1 MGTKMKFQKSL
12 PPLVEGKI
20 HGYLKLVIDEIIWS
34 KRSFSE
40 IKIFLTWWGETDR
53 TEFRS
58 IDITKDFIKSQQET
72 TEIYVIRTNINLFEE
87 YIKNCEPIE
96 VIIINKETNKIIGTS
111 QITDLLQI
119 LKYKS
124 YFKYVPII
132 SNYGTKI
139 GEIHISMKLKY
150 ITKSFNMQLK
160 THKYEK
166 KQADH
171 NILIST
177 NSNSFKN
184 QDNIMTNEYNKKEIT
199 EENNTYKSILKL
211 RRTEFQ
217 EPVNKLKNDIT
228 DKIIAQIVTKAQQLR
243 GALYKKICDE
253 DELIF
258 NDNSINNELQTNIS
272 INDEVKL
279 HECFLNKDMLLSNES
294 KTHTS
299 TSLNS
304 SLIDLTSNSLKISK
318 YDNKSTINNISS
330 TRMNSL
336 MKDTFSDKR
345 LYINSKDT
353 NLFDFITYIQ
363 INIESFTLSSAGY
376 RRVKSSSISHKDDV
390 FLSAT
395 YFVQYDIIFDHID
408 EFEKKNKTVRICSKK
423 QANQVIYFNHSN
435 IYKISNLKYYKGLFI
450 KFKIFFRHLNK
461 KLLIELGNGT
471 INVCNII
478 KSENLKSAQ
487 HLTIVNKE
495 IKIGKLYIIIEL
507 GSDSNYCERQYIDN
521 IISTKEN
528 IPILDPQQLLNEPK
542 NKSSKSIIENQ
553 SKIGNEIL
561 PILDGALTTDS
572 SSVKNVSQ
580 FTTEIIDDKKMD
592 TKNYKNTDL
601 DKVLLHGLIY
611 VFEGLDL
618 SELNTYLICRA
629 FWKEDKTKSQICN
642 NTKNPSYQFCQY
654 PVISVDGWVPIID
667 PVSGQSC
674 GQLLALVAL
683 GTAEQIALL
692 KMSRNLQSFGISQIM
707 NLNKFFDLKKQAQDM
722 QHNIC
727 KTQLN
732 KEEILQNNSQIY
744 ATNITNTIKKE
755 LYFPNS
761 ENRECQTDI
770 SIIKELKFNGKLQKN
785 ISNSE
790 HSILHTVDYLTQ
802 ISSVNK
808 NNIDQATQTDVDL
821 KEKKQTNKERI
832 YSNEMNSNNSFDDSD
847 NSSVKHNFYLPTEI
861 YRSVGVGAE
870 YNEEINQQ
878 PNSNHSNTT
887 FELSTIIQAEN
898 ESMNS
903 TYSQTM
909 FRAIVEIECA
919 LHLPK
924 IEKIDGTIDP
934 STYVSFQVN
943 QSNHA
948 NHLNSYITNVFPY
961 SCNPKW
967 NWKCDTQL
975 PTELLLY
982 DKKRLILK
990 VWRILDTDI
999 SMQINLENDVV
1010 LGFSAIDLSI
1020 LKNGFPTVSGWFHIM
1035 DFTGKC
1041 NGQIKVCITPLDN
1054 LSLFGRSITRLP
1066 TYSVTQLNKIPLYA
1080 HEMHSRDIER
1090 NNTNYTLSTVVQKE
1104 EKLLHNENQSN
1115 DSNTHIDF
1123 EDVSMS
1129 FLSLSLKQKLTELDE
1144 ITKRLKSRLHDITS
1158 TAFEDD
1164 LENEFELTSDN
1175 GNNDHKIIDPVVST
1189 MDYNN
1194 KICLDRNT
1202 KENENENISNDTT
1215 KFNIQNFLSK
1225 TYISC
1230 DNSVSCEIIKHN
1242 SSKILNSY
1250 DKRNLLNDNSKI
1262 QQQNE
1267 HLVQNIKTLDDTFID
1282 YPKQGTKT
1290 HINYLLDKLSSFPAQ
1305 SYLTKIMPMEKDI
1318 TNVLTNLPNNNCL
1331 QDTNQELKIFTSH
1344 TQMDNIQN
1352 SVNPLTNSM
1361 SREVDICDQDS
1372 QIANKMSTVI
1382 REELIAEESSN
1393 TSYSKCDELTTY
1405 LITSNI
1411 RHMDLNNCNLPLYQ
1425 HLMPDLYYPHTSLE
1439 EETIKQLDN
1448 RYSKEFNTSKNNKL
1462 NKIHDLKGTNI
1473 TIENTDHF
1481 RTTPSGISENI
1492 ISSTNFI
1499 GFHDTNYND
1508 QLVNNSTESTTT
1520 ISIANSIVK
1529 SIDSE
1534 IVENSD
1540 SISFETS
1547 DLALSRQAPD
1557 GGNPIEDN
1565 KKSLITQQENEILH
1579 S

>member
-1 MGTKMKFQKSL
+1 M
-12 PPLVEGKI
+12 
-20 HGYLKLVIDEIIWS
+20 
-34 KRSFSE
+34 
-40 IKIFLTWWGETDR
+40 
-53 TEFRS
+53 
-58 IDITKDFIKSQQET
+58 
-72 TEIYVIRTNINLFEE
+72 
-87 YIKNCEPIE
+87 
-96 VIIINKETNKIIGTS
+96 
-111 QITDLLQI
+111 
-119 LKYKS
+119 
-124 YFKYVPII
+124 
-132 SNYGTKI
+132 
-139 GEIHISMKLKY
+139 
-150 ITKSFNMQLK
+150 
-160 THKYEK
+160 
-166 KQADH
+166 
-171 NILIST
+171 
-177 NSNSFKN
+177 
-184 QDNIMTNEYNKKEIT
+184 
-199 EENNTYKSILKL
+199 
-211 RRTEFQ
+211 
-217 EPVNKLKNDIT
+217 
-228 DKIIAQIVTKAQQLR
+228 
-243 GALYKKICDE
+243 
-253 DELIF
+253 
-258 NDNSINNELQTNIS
+258 
-272 INDEVKL
+272 
-279 HECFLNKDMLLSNES
+279 
-294 KTHTS
+294 
-299 TSLNS
+299 
-304 SLIDLTSNSLKISK
+304 
-318 YDNKSTINNISS
+318 
-330 TRMNSL
+330 
-336 MKDTFSDKR
+336 
-345 LYINSKDT
+345 
-353 NLFDFITYIQ
+353 
-363 INIESFTLSSAGY
+363 
-376 RRVKSSSISHKDDV
+376 
-390 FLSAT
+390 
-395 YFVQYDIIFDHID
+395 
-408 EFEKKNKTVRICSKK
+408 RICSKK

-435 IYKISNLKYYKGLFI
+435 IYKISNLKCYRELFI

-461 KLLIELGNGT
+461 KLLIELGNST
-471 INVCNII
+471 IYVNNIV

-487 HLTIVNKE
+487 HLIIVNKE
-495 IKIGKLYIIIEL
+495 IKTGKLYTIIEL
-507 GSDSNYCERQYIDN
+507 GLDSNHCERQYIDN

-528 IPILDPQQLLNEPK
+528 IPILDPQQLLHESK

-553 SKIGNEIL
+553 SKTDNEIL
-561 PILDGALTTDS
+561 SVLDGALTTES
-572 SSVKNVSQ
+572 SSVVKNVSQ

-592 TKNYKNTDL
+592 TKNYKNTDP

-642 NTKNPSYQFCQY
+642 NTKNPSYQFCQLIPLIYNNDLLERIKDNYIIIEVYSRNNNIDNLLGLTKLSVHQLYVAYRDPRVLSYLILSKY
-654 PVISVDGWVPIID
+654 PVISVDGWIPIID

-692 KMSRNLQSFGISQIM
+692 KMSRNLQSFGISQKM
-707 NLNKFFDLKKQAQDM
+707 NLNKFFDLKKQTQDL
-722 QHNIC
+722 QHSIY

-732 KEEILQNNSQIY
+732 KEEIFQNNSEIY
-744 ATNITNTIKKE
+744 ATNTIEKE

-790 HSILHTVDYLTQ
+790 HSILHTVDYLTRV
-802 ISSVNK
+802 SNVNK
-808 NNIDQATQTDVDL
+808 NNIDQATQTDIDL
-821 KEKKQTNKERI
+821 KEKIQTNKERI
-832 YSNEMNSNNSFDDSD
+832 YLNEMNSNNSFDDSD
-847 NSSVKHNFYLPTEI
+847 NNSVKHNFYLPTEI

-878 PNSNHSNTT
+878 SNSNHSNTT

-898 ESMNS
+898 ESTNS
-903 TYSQTM
+903 TYNQTM

-943 QSNHA
+943 QSNHE
-948 NHLNSYITNVFPY
+948 NHLNSYMITNVFPY

-982 DKKRLILK
+982 DKKRFILK
-990 VWRILDTDI
+990 IWRILDTDI

-1054 LSLFGRSITRLP
+1054 LSLFGKSITRLP
-1066 TYSVTQLNKIPLYA
+1066 TYSMTQLNKIPLYA
-1080 HEMHSRDIER
+1080 HEMYSRDIER

-1115 DSNTHIDF
+1115 DSNTHIDC

-1164 LENEFELTSDN
+1164 LENEFELNELTSDN
-1175 GNNDHKIIDPVVST
+1175 GNNDHKIIDPVISIAA

-1194 KICLDRNT
+1194 KICLNRNT
-1202 KENENENISNDTT
+1202 KKNENENISNDTT

-1225 TYISC
+1225 TYVSC

-1250 DKRNLLNDNSKI
+1250 DKRNLLNDNSEI
-1262 QQQNE
+1262 QPQNE
-1267 HLVQNIKTLDDTFID
+1267 HLIQNIKTLDDTFID
-1282 YPKQGTKT
+1282 YPKQGTKA
-1290 HINYLLDKLSSFPAQ
+1290 HINYLLDKLSSQFPAQ
-1305 SYLTKIMPMEKDI
+1305 SYLTKVMPMEKDI
-1318 TNVLTNLPNNNCL
+1318 TNVLTNLPNNSCL

-1344 TQMDNIQN
+1344 TKMDNIQN
-1352 SVNPLTNSM
+1352 SVNPVTNSM
-1361 SREVDICDQDS
+1361 SREVDIYDQDS
-1372 QIANKMSTVI
+1372 QIANKISTVI

-1393 TSYSKCDELTTY
+1393 TSKCDELTTY

-1411 RHMDLNNCNLPLYQ
+1411 RHMDLNNICNLPLYQ
-1425 HLMPDLYYPHTSLE
+1425 HLMPDLYCPHTSLE
-1439 EETIKQLDN
+1439 EETIEQLDN
-1448 RYSKEFNTSKNNKL
+1448 RYSKEFNTSENNKL
-1462 NKIHDLKGTNI
+1462 NKIHDLRGTNI
-1473 TIENTDHF
+1473 SMQNTDHF

-1492 ISSTNFI
+1492 NSTDFI

-1508 QLVNNSTESTTT
+1508 QLANNSTESTTT

-1547 DLALSRQAPD
+1547 DLALPRQAPD

-1565 KKSLITQQENEILH
+1565 KKLLITQQENEILH
-1579 S
+1579 L

>member
-20 HGYLKLVIDEIIWS
+20 HGYLKLVIDEIIWL

-40 IKIFLTWWGETDR
+40 IKIFLTWWGETNR

-58 IDITKDFIKSQQET
+58 IDVTKDVIKSQQET
-72 TEIYVIRTNINLFEE
+72 TEIYAIRTNINLFEE

-124 YFKYVPII
+124 YFKYIPII
-132 SNYGTKI
+132 TNYGTKI

-150 ITKSFNMQLK
+150 MTKSFNMQLK

-177 NSNSFKN
+177 NSFKN
-184 QDNIMTNEYNKKEIT
+184 QDNIMTNECNKKEIT

-217 EPVNKLKNDIT
+217 EPINKLKNDIT

-243 GALYKKICDE
+243 GALYKKTYDE

-258 NDNSINNELQTNIS
+258 NNNSINELSLNELQTNIS
-272 INDEVKL
+272 IDDEVKL
-279 HECFLNKDMLLSNES
+279 HECFLNKDMMLSNES

-304 SLIDLTSNSLKISK
+304 SLIDLTSNSLKTSK
-318 YDNKSTINNISS
+318 YDNKSTINGISS

-336 MKDTFSDKR
+336 MKDTFSNKK

-353 NLFDFITYIQ
+353 ELFDFITYIQ
-363 INIESFTLSSAGY
+363 INIESFTLSPAGY

-408 EFEKKNKTVRICSKK
+408 EFEKKNKTVRISSKK
-423 QANQVIYFNHSN
+423 QANQ
-435 IYKISNLKYYKGLFI
+435 
-450 KFKIFFRHLNK
+450 
-461 KLLIELGNGT
+461 
-471 INVCNII
+471 
-478 KSENLKSAQ
+478 
-487 HLTIVNKE
+487 
-495 IKIGKLYIIIEL
+495 
-507 GSDSNYCERQYIDN
+507 
-521 IISTKEN
+521 
-528 IPILDPQQLLNEPK
+528 
-542 NKSSKSIIENQ
+542 
-553 SKIGNEIL
+553 
-561 PILDGALTTDS
+561 DGATTDS
-572 SSVKNVSQ
+572 SSIVKNVSQ
-580 FTTEIIDDKKMD
+580 SITEIIDDKKMD
-592 TKNYKNTDL
+592 TKNYKNTDP

-642 NTKNPSYQFCQY
+642 NTKNPSYQFCQLIPLIYDNDLLERIKDNYIIIEVYSRNNNIDNLLGLTKLSVHQLYVAYRDPRVLSYLILSKY

-707 NLNKFFDLKKQAQDM
+707 NLNKFFDFKKQTQDM
-722 QHNIC
+722 QHSIY

-732 KEEILQNNSQIY
+732 KEEILENNSQIY
-744 ATNITNTIKKE
+744 TTNTIEKE

-761 ENRECQTDI
+761 ESRECQTDI

-790 HSILHTVDYLTQ
+790 YSILHTVDYLTRV
-802 ISSVNK
+802 SSVNK
-808 NNIDQATQTDVDL
+808 NNIDQATQTDIDL
-821 KEKKQTNKERI
+821 KEKKPANKERI

-847 NSSVKHNFYLPTEI
+847 NSSIKHNFYLPTEI

-887 FELSTIIQAEN
+887 FELSTIIQTEN
-898 ESMNS
+898 ESTNS

-948 NHLNSYITNVFPY
+948 SHLNSYMITNVFPY

-990 VWRILDTDI
+990 IWRILDTDI

-1054 LSLFGRSITRLP
+1054 LSLFGKSITRLP
-1066 TYSVTQLNKIPLYA
+1066 TYSMTQLNKIPLYA
-1080 HEMHSRDIER
+1080 HEMHSHDIER

-1115 DSNTHIDF
+1115 DSNIHIDF

-1164 LENEFELTSDN
+1164 LENEFELNELTSN
-1175 GNNDHKIIDPVVST
+1175 NRNNDHKIIEPVVPIAA

-1194 KICLDRNT
+1194 KICLNRNT
-1202 KENENENISNDTT
+1202 KENENENISNDDTT

-1250 DKRNLLNDNSKI
+1250 DKRNLLNDNSET

-1267 HLVQNIKTLDDTFID
+1267 HLMQNIKTLDDTFID
-1282 YPKQGTKT
+1282 YPKQGTKA
-1290 HINYLLDKLSSFPAQ
+1290 HINYLLDKLSSQFPTQ
-1305 SYLTKIMPMEKDI
+1305 SYLTKVMPMEKDI
-1318 TNVLTNLPNNNCL
+1318 TNVLTNLPNNSCL

-1344 TQMDNIQN
+1344 TKMDNIQN
-1352 SVNPLTNSM
+1352 SITNSM
-1361 SREVDICDQDS
+1361 SKEVDIYDQDS

-1382 REELIAEESSN
+1382 REELIAEENSN
-1393 TSYSKCDELTTY
+1393 TSKCDELTTY

-1411 RHMDLNNCNLPLYQ
+1411 RHMDLNNICNLPLYQ
-1425 HLMPDLYYPHTSLE
+1425 HLMPDLYYPHISLE

-1448 RYSKEFNTSKNNKL
+1448 RYSKEFDTSKNNKL
-1462 NKIHDLKGTNI
+1462 NKIHDLRGTNI
-1473 TIENTDHF
+1473 SIENTNHF

-1492 ISSTNFI
+1492 ISDFI

-1508 QLVNNSTESTTT
+1508 QLANNSTESTTT

-1534 IVENSD
+1534 IVENGD

-1547 DLALSRQAPD
+1547 DLVLPRQAPD

-1565 KKSLITQQENEILH
+1565 KKSLITQENEILH